1 MFDQF
6 IKETAELIARGESF
20 VTATVVR
27 AIPPTSGK
35 PGDKAII
42 HADGR
47 ISGWIGG
54 GCAQPV
60 VIKEAMKAQAYCAF
74 EIGAD
79 QPIRQQS
86 GRRNCG
92 LHHDMPQRR
101 SPGHLP

>member
-60 VIKEAMKAQAYCAF
+60 VIKEAMKAQADGRPDWCGSAHPT
-74 EIGAD
+74 A
-79 QPIRQQS
+79 IRKKELWTTQ
-86 GRRNCG
+86 
-92 LHHDMPQRR
+92 
-101 SPGHLP
+101 